1 MPRRRAA
8 HRLRILTWHVHG
20 NYLWYLS
27 QTPHDF
33 YVPFNADRAHPYGGR
48 VGSFPWPANLHE
60 IPLELVPSTDFDCV
74 LYQSMRN
81 FEDRFDVLGPA
92 QRRLPQIYL
101 EHDPPLDHPFA
112 QRHPVDDPGV
122 LIVHVTPWNAE
133 MWDAGASP
141 VRVIE
146 HGVLVPA
153 GVRWTGEL
161 PRGICAINHL
171 RSRGRRMGAD
181 VFCRARGCVPIDLV
195 GMDAE
200 SLGGIGEIDPPA
212 LAAFQAR
219 YRFAFSPIRQTSLGL
234 ALLEAMA
241 VGLPIVGLATCE
253 LASVIHNGESGF
265 VDSSLP
271 RVIDAA
277 QRLIDDPAEA
287 KRLGSGARRIA
298 RERFGI
304 ERFADDWDRLF
315 REVVA

>member
-1 MPRRRAA
+1 MPRRNPSR
-8 HRLRILTWHVHG
+8 RLRVLTWHVHG

-33 YVPFNADRAHPYGGR
+33 YVPFNASRTHPYGGR
-48 VGSFPWPANLHE
+48 AGTFPWPPNLHE
-60 IPLELVPSTDFDCV
+60 LPLELVPDADFDCV

-81 FEDRFDVLGPA
+81 FEDRFDVLTPA
-92 QRRLPQIYL
+92 QRRVPQIYL

-112 QRHPVDDPGV
+112 QQHPIDDPNV
-122 LIVHVTPWNAE
+122 LVVHVTPWNAE
-133 MWDAGASP
+133 MWNAGRSP

-146 HGVLVPA
+146 HGVLVPDDVRCT
-153 GVRWTGEL
+153 GVI

-181 VFCRARGCVPIDLV
+181 VFCRARDRVPIDLV

-200 SLGGIGEIDPPA
+200 SLGGIGEIDPPR
-212 LAAFQAR
+212 LAAFQAK
-219 YRFAFSPIRQTSLGL
+219 YRFALSPIRQTSLGL

-241 VGLPIVGLATCE
+241 IGLPVVGLATCE
-253 LASVIHNGESGF
+253 LASVIRTGESGF
-265 VDSSLP
+265 VDSSLS

-277 QRLIDDPAEA
+277 RHLIDDPTEA
-287 KRLGSGARRIA
+287 RRLGDGARRVA

-304 ERFADDWDRLF
+304 ERFAADWDRLLQ
-315 REVVA
+315 EAVA